1 MQRKYARNYQYRPT
15 ELLLQNFRN
24 LVLSLHTAPF
34 GDSGMLLMSRNLYVG
49 NWDKMLSYRRE
60 TALHGALGLANSGK
74 LELGDNSLRTL

>member
-49 NWDKMLSYRRE
+49 N
-60 TALHGALGLANSGK
+60 
-74 LELGDNSLRTL
+74 